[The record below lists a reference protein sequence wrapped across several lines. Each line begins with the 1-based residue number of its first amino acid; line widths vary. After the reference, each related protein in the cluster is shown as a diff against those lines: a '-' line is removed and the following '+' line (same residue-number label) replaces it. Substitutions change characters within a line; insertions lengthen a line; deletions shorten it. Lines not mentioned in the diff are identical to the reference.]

1 VSDLDNIFGLKGR
14 IALVTGGAGWLGLP
28 MVYGLCEAGAHV
40 IIVGR
45 NEKPISAMAA
55 ELISRKFSAESIALD
70 LINPEETHSLIAYV
84 EKTHGLLDILV
95 NNASSNPLSPKGLD
109 AVDASFTHAADINL
123 TAVWRLTTS
132 SRKLMQNAVSRS
144 GDASVINIASM
155 YGKVSPDPQVYVESN
170 EPPNPACYGAT
181 KAGLIQLTRWLAT
194 NLGPMGIRVNSISPG
209 PFPQID
215 TAARAPDFVKRL
227 AGKTA
232 LGRVGERSEIKGP
245 ALFLASKASS
255 FVTGTDISIDGGWTA
270 Y

>member
-1 VSDLDNIFGLKGR
+1 
-14 IALVTGGAGWLGLP
+14 
-28 MVYGLCEAGAHV
+28 
-40 IIVGR
+40 
-45 NEKPISAMAA
+45 MAA